1 MAKKKTLKKTGAA
14 KKPKQIKINL
24 PQNSYSAYVGE
35 NIFSDFAKWQKIL
48 PSKRAFLIYD
58 QILIQAH
65 KNVKNEL
72 LAAGWTVES
81 IAVQAGESLKDI
93 QSVWPLFQQLMDKK
107 ADRWSVIFALGGG
120 SVGDAV
126 GFVASTYMRGL
137 SWVGVPTT
145 LLAQVDSS
153 LGGKTGINHPAG
165 KNLVGSFHQPHLVLC
180 DVNFLNTLSTR
191 EIISG
196 FAEAVKYGIVYDKI
210 FFQKCID
217 FWPQILKKDPQALQW
232 VVEKSLYWKAKA
244 VVGDEKDLRGVR
256 EVLNF
261 GHTFGHA
268 IEKATNYE
276 FFQHGEAV
284 LLGMKFAILL
294 STQKNHLSV
303 QKAAQILNFLQDV
316 PVPKIPESV
325 RWPQLFAPILKD
337 KKNKDAKLKFVLL
350 KDLGRS
356 VLDNSSTE
364 KELQDCYHS
373 FLQLEKERTSV

>member
-1 MAKKKTLKKTGAA
+1 MAKKKTLQKTAV

-81 IAVQAGESLKDI
+81 IVVQAGESLKDI

-165 KNLVGSFHQPHLVLC
+165 KNLVGSFHQPSLVLC

-217 FWPQILKKDPQALQW
+217 LWPQILKKDPQALQW